1 MRIGYR
7 GFLLYRKKDE
17 IVAVGHTLHRHRFYG
32 AVIQAMEPKL
42 KTLVHDADHVIMNI
56 PPGLLQS
63 E

>member
-1 MRIGYR
+1 MRIGQQ
-7 GFLLYRKKDE
+7 GLLHHREKDE
-17 IVAVGHTLHRHRFYG
+17 IVAVGHALDSHCFHST
-32 AVIQAMEPKL
+32 VIRTMEPKL